1 MIQRIDTI
9 ITLDYLERTRN
20 QRAKFDILYAM
31 ERFGK
36 LGLQSYS
43 MVHFHTET
51 DRSDYPEE
59 IINAIQDA
67 TKFQKNVHFVID
79 QFINTKG
86 GEQSRTII
94 MVSEGRK
101 EYIDY
106 ICQGVNQKSN
116 GGF

>member
-1 MIQRIDTI
+1 MISRIDTI
-9 ITLDYLERTRN
+9 ITLDYLEPTRN
-20 QRAKFDILYAM
+20 KRAKFDLLYAM

-59 IINAIQDA
+59 IINVIQDA
-67 TKFQKNVHFVID
+67 TKFQKGVHFVID
-79 QFINTKG
+79 QFVNVKG
-86 GEQSRTII
+86 GEKTRTII

-101 EYIDY
+101 EYLDY
-106 ICQGVNQKSN
+106 ICQGVEKTH

>member
-1 MIQRIDTI
+1 MISRIDTI

-31 ERFGK
+31 EPYGK
-36 LGLQSYS
+36 LGLQSYA
-43 MVHFHTET
+43 MLHFHTLT

-67 TKFQKNVHFVID
+67 TKFQKGVHFVID
-79 QFINTKG
+79 QFVNTKG

-94 MVSEGRK
+94 MVSEGKK

-106 ICQGVNQKSN
+106 ICQGVEKTH